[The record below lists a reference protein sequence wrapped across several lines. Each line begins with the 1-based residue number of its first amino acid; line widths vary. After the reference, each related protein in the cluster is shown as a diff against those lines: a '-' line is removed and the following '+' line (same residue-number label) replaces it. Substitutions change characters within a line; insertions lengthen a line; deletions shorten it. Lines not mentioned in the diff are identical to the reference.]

1 MRVLLTHPDYG
12 QPYRRSCRAGLLTS
26 IYTKGG
32 TDGGDNKI
40 HAKIELL
47 LCFCQLG
54 GGFDTDVIFHQGHY
68 LVDGNARV
76 DRTGNLDVFDTH
88 EFNEDG
94 LTMCK
99 ELRRRALA
107 HCIRALDDQ
116 SSASQKLPTCMSL
129 FDHLAGLVKHESHI
143 TRTAFKPVFEK
154 NWPTSLIDDLIAH
167 ETATLGLHHASMRAP
182 LPQGGEPGRTLTQR
196 GTGALQQVS
205 FQRPDDMP
213 LQQFIA
219 MANELVRSGGSVK
232 SFLDQQ
238 RRSLLAQIIA
248 RNAQFSPLSKIDR
261 PAAWRKRFKLL
272 EDFWTALLSDAG
284 GAPGPAPGAAQ
295 PAPSREHDM
304 AMAEAL
310 CEYLSSRMYTD
321 RFGSPSTD
329 AWYWCHDGR
338 GGGREQ

>member
-1 MRVLLTHPDYG
+1 MPLMMWIIVLGVALVGKLSPTVASSSCTIDDVLVEASVEGNIQTDGARTTEVDVRALASCHNHDATKVTLKTANPQGSPSMRVLLTHPDYG

-32 TDGGDNKI
+32 SDGGDNKI

-167 ETATLGLHHASMRAP
+167 ETATL
-182 LPQGGEPGRTLTQR
+182 
-196 GTGALQQVS
+196 
-205 FQRPDDMP
+205 
-213 LQQFIA
+213 
-219 MANELVRSGGSVK
+219 
-232 SFLDQQ
+232 
-238 RRSLLAQIIA
+238 
-248 RNAQFSPLSKIDR
+248 
-261 PAAWRKRFKLL
+261 
-272 EDFWTALLSDAG
+272 
-284 GAPGPAPGAAQ
+284 
-295 PAPSREHDM
+295 
-304 AMAEAL
+304 
-310 CEYLSSRMYTD
+310 
-321 RFGSPSTD
+321 
-329 AWYWCHDGR
+329 WYWCHDGR